1 MWFSIVKI
9 QESLSQVNKLLI
21 IRHFFQKTMSGR
33 RLVLLIRYFW
43 FYFIPMI
50 RLSLS
55 SLMIFG
61 YRWYWFYSGGDN
73 RFCWLKEILKNTPC
87 KWPILWIQ
95 QINSLRC
102 CSLIAV
108 VGNLPDYPR
117 EIPGLLYQ
125 VSRAHQTLTSI
136 LIPKDSEYISLF
148 YWCLTFCH
156 RQKMF

>member
-9 QESLSQVNKLLI
+9 QESLSQIDKLLI
-21 IRHFFQKTMSGR
+21 TRHSCQNILTGR
-33 RLVLLIRYFW
+33 SLVLLICYFW

-55 SLMIFG
+55 SLMIFV
-61 YRWYWFYSGGDN
+61 YRWIWFYSWWDN
-73 RFCWLKEILKNTPC
+73 RLCWLKEILKNTPC
-87 KWPILWIQ
+87 KLPILQ

-125 VSRAHQTLTSI
+125 VSRAHQTLKSI
-136 LIPKDSEYISLF
+136 LIPKDFEYISLF

-156 RQKMF
+156 HQKIFQ